1 MEQLYRD
8 NRLNPIHEGT
18 TGIQGLDLLGRKI
31 LRERAASLRQLQA
44 LVRNTSERARGIA
57 GLQGHADQLETAWA
71 RIGQVVD
78 GLLGLNDDARALA
91 HATAFLS
98 AFGHA
103 VVGWLWLD
111 QALLCT
117 TDAPFH
123 LGKRAACRFYFET
136 ELPRVQTWLDEVA
149 RMSDAASAMV
159 EAQF

>member
-18 TGIQGLDLLGRKI
+18 TGIQGIDLLGRKI
-31 LRERAASLRQLQA
+31 LRERAASLRALQA
-44 LVRNTSERARGIA
+44 LVRTTSARAHATA
-57 GLQGHADQLETAWA
+57 GLEDHADQLDAVWS
-71 RIGQVVD
+71 RIGAVVD

-111 QALLCT
+111 QVVLCSGE
-117 TDAPFH
+117 APFYV
-123 LGKRAACRFYFET
+123 GKRAACRFYFET
-136 ELPRVQTWLDEVA
+136 ELPRVHVWLDEVV
-149 RMSDAASAMV
+149 RMSDAASGML
-159 EAQF
+159 EEQF